1 MKDQKNYYPYKYT
14 YIEIAQ
20 DYIQF
25 DSKDMPKFKALH
37 NYIYISSSLQDDFK
51 LHLQFNN
58 LTIVTYLKILIHYGL
73 KI

>member
-1 MKDQKNYYPYKYT
+1 
-14 YIEIAQ
+14 
-20 DYIQF
+20 
-25 DSKDMPKFKALH
+25 MPKFKALH
-37 NYIYISSSLQDDFK
+37 NYIYISSSLQGDFK